1 MESSPPPNLSPAAP
15 PEEKFSLPLFLF
27 TVGVSLAGVVGL
39 LKLIAPGFVWRAQ
52 LSAAWWQFAAAFLV
66 IHLFNCF
73 IEYIFHRYV
82 LHKPVVPFLSRFY
95 RQHTLHHSLTR
106 IGKRYTSAGRE
117 VPFVENIYPVTEPE
131 QGEASFFPWYT
142 LLVFAGIVTP
152 LLGLLQWAVPA
163 YPWFFGGYAALAF
176 SLALYEIFHAIEHWA
191 FERWSPL
198 IEHPRVGWFWRK
210 VYSFHLRHHAVI
222 DCNEAI
228 SGFFTLPV
236 FDWVFGTFVLPQ
248 SLYADGSEWTATEFT
263 SPRPVALIRWCD
275 AKTDALVKNRR
286 QRVRTEASVAPDA
299 AAYSLGERIAHYLT
313 HGTGL
318 AASVAALVLLVVF
331 AALRGDAQHVVA
343 ATVFGVSLVLL
354 YATFVSFRRQRVVG
368 TRPRF
373 NKYHHAAIFLLIAGT
388 ATPFLIGGMRGV
400 WGWSLFGVV
409 WGPCLVGAMFRLFV
423 TGRLQTVS
431 TFAYLLIGLLPFV
444 AIKPL
449 IAALPHG
456 ALWLLATGVLCY
468 FCGTLFHLWQQVRY
482 HQVMRH
488 AFALGGTACHLLAVL
503 LFVLPARA

>member
-1 MESSPPPNLSPAAP
+1 MEPSPTPAPAAAL
-15 PEEKFSLPLFLF
+15 EEKFSLPLFLF
-27 TVGVSLAGVVGL
+27 TVVTSLAGLVGL
-39 LKLIAPGFVWRAQ
+39 LKLVAPDGVWHAQ
-52 LSAAWWQFAAAFLV
+52 ISAAWWQFAAAFLA

-73 IEYIFHRYV
+73 IEYVFHRYV

-106 IGKRYTSAGRE
+106 IGKRYTSAGRA

-142 LLVFAGIVTP
+142 LAIFGAIVTP
-152 LLGLLQWAVPA
+152 LLALLQWLTPA
-163 YPWFFGGYAALAF
+163 FPWFFAGYGALAF

-191 FERWSPL
+191 FERWAPL
-198 IEHPRVGWFWRK
+198 IEHPQMGWFWRK

-236 FDWVFGTFVLPQ
+236 FDWVFGTFILPK
-248 SLYADGSEWTATEFT
+248 SLYVDGSEWTPTEFT

-286 QRVRTEASVAPDA
+286 QHVQA
-299 AAYSLGERIAHYLT
+299 AAPAVAEAVNYTRGEQIAHYFT
-313 HGTGL
+313 HGVGL
-318 AASVAALVLLVVF
+318 AGSITALVLLATF
-331 AALRGDAQHVVA
+331 AALRGDGRHVTTFA
-343 ATVFGVSLVLL
+343 VFGATLVFGYL
-354 YATFVSFRRQRVVG
+354 AFMTFRRTRTNG
-368 TRPRF
+368 TRPHFTRR
-373 NKYHHAAIFLLIAGT
+373 NHVAVLLGIAGT
-388 ATPFLIGGMRGV
+388 ATPFLVVGLGGA

-409 WGPCLVGAMFRLFV
+409 WGLCVLGALFRLIRND
-423 TGRLQTVS
+423 RLQSLS
-431 TFAYLLIGLLPFV
+431 TAIYLMLGLLPFV

-449 IAALPHG
+449 AAALPQG
-456 ALWLLATGVLCY
+456 ALWLLVGGIACY
-468 FCGTLFHLWQQVRY
+468 VCGTVFHFRHQMRY

-503 LFVLPARA
+503 LFVLPRHG

>member
-1 MESSPPPNLSPAAP
+1 MESSPTPTPAAP

-27 TVGVSLAGVVGL
+27 TVAASLAGLVGL
-39 LKLIAPGFVWRAQ
+39 LRLAAPDAVWHTQ
-52 LSAAWWQFAAAFLV
+52 HAATWWRFAAAFLA
-66 IHLFNCF
+66 IHLLNCF

-106 IGKRYTSAGRE
+106 IGKRYTSAGRA

-142 LLVFAGIVTP
+142 LLVFGAIVTP
-152 LLGLLQWAVPA
+152 LLALLQWLTPA
-163 YPWFFGGYAALAF
+163 FPWFFAGYGALAF

-191 FERWSPL
+191 FEKWAPL

-236 FDWVFGTFVLPQ
+236 FDWVFGTFILPK
-248 SLYADGSEWTATEFT
+248 SLYVDGSEWTPTEFT

-275 AKTDALVKNRR
+275 ARTDALVKSR
-286 QRVRTEASVAPDA
+286 RVRAQTAVAPAAESVA
-299 AAYSLGERIAHYLT
+299 YSRSERLAHYLT

-331 AALRGDAQHVVA
+331 AALRGDARHVVS

-354 YATFVSFRRQRVVG
+354 YAAFVNFRRHRAVG
-368 TRPRF
+368 SQPRF
-373 NKYHHAAIFLLIAGT
+373 QNYHHAAIFVLIAGT
-388 ATPFLIGGMRGV
+388 ATPFLIGAVRGA

-409 WGPCLVGAMFRLFV
+409 WGLCLVGALARLFF
-423 TGRLQTVS
+423 TGRLKALS

-449 IAALPHG
+449 AATLPHG
-456 ALWLLATGVLCY
+456 ALWLLGAGVICY
-468 FCGTLFHLWQQVRY
+468 LCGTLFHLWQQVRY

-503 LFVLPARA
+503 LFVLPRPA